1 MDKNAALKYSKEYA
15 NRIKKQF
22 PSYRIVVYDSYV
34 SGEPTE
40 ESDID
45 IAVITSGFSGNWLK
59 ISSKLWEE
67 TENVNTKIEPVL
79 LDTKNDPSGFCEHVL
94 KTGIEL

>member
-1 MDKNAALKYSKEYA
+1 MDKGTALKFSREYA
-15 NRIKKQF
+15 DRIRKQF
-22 PSYRIVVYDSYV
+22 PTYKIVVYGSYV

-45 IAVITSGFSGNWLK
+45 IAVITSGFSGNWLE

-79 LDTKNDPSGFCEHVL
+79 LDAKEDPSGFCEHVL
-94 KTGIEL
+94 KTGIEI